1 MMAWQ
6 SRRSFT
12 TWGLKGGEGREEGG
26 ERERGGRGRERGG
39 RGRER
44 GGRGRERG
52 GRGKGGREGDKDLLA
67 TSTLLHVHWRASLQ
81 GDHLRLV
88 GLQNKLVW
96 DDLKQRLLQVWRPP
110 LGALCERTKK

>member
-12 TWGLKGGEGREEGG
+12 TWGLEEGKG
-26 ERERGGRGRERGG
+26 ERRE
-39 RGRER
+39 
-44 GGRGRERG
+44 
-52 GRGKGGREGDKDLLA
+52 GKGERREGKGERREGDKDLSA

-81 GDHLRLV
+81 GDHLRLI

-96 DDLKQRLLQVWRPP
+96 DDLKQWLLQVWRPP